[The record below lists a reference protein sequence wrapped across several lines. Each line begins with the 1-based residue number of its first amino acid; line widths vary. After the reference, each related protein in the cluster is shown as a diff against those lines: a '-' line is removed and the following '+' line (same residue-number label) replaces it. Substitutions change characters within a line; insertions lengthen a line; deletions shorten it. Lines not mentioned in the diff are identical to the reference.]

1 MSKTKRTVGDVLKH
15 VRLRC
20 MVLGNI
26 IENYDR
32 KERDSYLTLDEK
44 KSYEIARSQM
54 NELERLVSFIE
65 GTGK

>member
-20 MVLGNI
+20 EVLGDI
-26 IENYDR
+26 IEYYDQ
-32 KERDSYLTLDEK
+32 KERDWYLTIDEK
-44 KSYEIARSQM
+44 KSYEIAKSQM